1 MHNAEY
7 MEIETADNLSGPPM
21 TVSELAGS
29 NGSASMAKIDVKGAS
44 ITV

>member
-29 NGSASMAKIDVKGAS
+29 NGVRAWRKS
-44 ITV
+44 T